1 MARSRVTS
9 LRSGYLSWP
18 SLSLRCNL
26 WTLPFRRSRKCVR
39 AFAFVPFINQFWP
52 SQGSFNPSLLVS
64 FFAEGA
70 ASLLCLLWRR
80 NSLLVSPG
88 DRQQQTPPSSSISKD
103 RASYPQLSIH
113 RLQLG
118 RCTSRT
124 RTGLL
129 QCFPSHASLTALPDS
144 MKMMFGSASHYS
156 IYII

>member
-26 WTLPFRRSRKCVR
+26 WTSPFRRPRKCVR

-70 ASLLCLLWRR
+70 ASLLCLLWTTQFSSRVAWR
-80 NSLLVSPG
+80 SPTTDSTIWFHLQG
-88 DRQQQTPPSSSISKD
+88 SGVLSAALYSSPAA
-103 RASYPQLSIH
+103 RALHQPAEH
-113 RLQLG
+113 V
-118 RCTSRT
+118 
-124 RTGLL
+124 
-129 QCFPSHASLTALPDS
+129 PASCS
-144 MKMMFGSASHYS
+144 VFHYTQA
-156 IYII
+156 

>member
-26 WTLPFRRSRKCVR
+26 WTLPFRRPRKCVR

-70 ASLLCLLWRR
+70 ASLLACLPACFGRR
-80 NSLLVSPG
+80 NSFLVSPG
-88 DRQQQTPPSSSISKD
+88 DRQQQTPPSGSISKD

-118 RCTSRT
+118 RCTSPLNTYRPLAVFSIT
-124 RTGLL
+124 RK
-129 QCFPSHASLTALPDS
+129 PD
-144 MKMMFGSASHYS
+144 GSS
-156 IYII
+156 